1 MAQKIRVAEIVE
13 STVGGIR
20 EHIRQIVSHVDRER
34 FDLTVICSA
43 ERDGRIRAELERWRE
58 VGVDVIEVPMVRSI
72 RPLRDF
78 LCYRRIVREL
88 KKGAFHVVHA
98 HGSKGG
104 FIGRMAARRLPGAR
118 VIHTGHTF
126 PIQWARGLQ
135 GAFYAAL
142 ERAACRHCH
151 RVVALTESQKE
162 LLVRRAICPARKI
175 VVIPNATEL
184 PPVPGPDDRR
194 RAREALGLPLQ
205 VPIIGMVGRIVPQK
219 LPAAFVSAARLVVQ
233 ARPDAQFVWIGDGPL
248 RSVIEQGVR
257 RMHVPPGNVH
267 VVGERDDARGLYPA
281 FDVFLFTTRWEGMP
295 YAVLEAMAASVPVVS
310 LHVPG
315 MDELVEHGHTGMLV
329 NDDSLLGSC
338 VVDLLK
344 NGAQCAGFGLAA
356 RHAIEQRYSVA
367 QFIGRLEDLYAGES
381 AAEAE
386 PHAQPRENA

>member
-1 MAQKIRVAEIVE
+1 
-13 STVGGIR
+13 
-20 EHIRQIVSHVDRER
+20 
-34 FDLTVICSA
+34 
-43 ERDGRIRAELERWRE
+43 
-58 VGVDVIEVPMVRSI
+58 
-72 RPLRDF
+72 
-78 LCYRRIVREL
+78 
-88 KKGAFHVVHA
+88 
-98 HGSKGG
+98 
-104 FIGRMAARRLPGAR
+104 
-118 VIHTGHTF
+118 
-126 PIQWARGLQ
+126 
-135 GAFYAAL
+135 
-142 ERAACRHCH
+142 
-151 RVVALTESQKE
+151 
-162 LLVRRAICPARKI
+162 
-175 VVIPNATEL
+175 
-184 PPVPGPDDRR
+184 
-194 RAREALGLPLQ
+194 
-205 VPIIGMVGRIVPQK
+205 
-219 LPAAFVSAARLVVQ
+219 AAFVSAARLVVQ

-248 RSVIEQGVR
+248 RSVIEQSVR